1 MESRENVVRKP
12 VHIAIGLLLV
22 LVLLVAGGAAYVLLV
37 LDPND
42 LKPRIVALAGKQG
55 VGLEIQGDLA
65 WQLFPSPGVRIG
77 RTRVSAVDHRIPE
90 LNFERAA
97 LSLDWRSLLHG
108 KPRISALSIQ
118 GADIRIA
125 TATQAAVAAAAPL
138 AAAAGSSDATAAT
151 TDAGKTPSAIA
162 ISAVEITQS
171 RVTLTGAGAPRVL
184 DNLNFSSRDMVLD
197 GKPFP
202 VRIEFDYTDPALP
215 MPLGVVFEADV
226 GADQAARTIAT
237 DNAHLQVTPMGR
249 TAIDAR
255 CALRF
260 EQAGDRL
267 AISALRL
274 SSGALSAESDFVVTE
289 LSTLPAARGQL
300 RVPPADPRP
309 LLAEWGVPLP
319 RFSAPDALAR
329 VGLDTRF
336 AASAENLELDELKL
350 AIDATEVQGAI
361 EARLAAPRQ
370 LKAALH
376 GTRLD
381 LDRYRTPAK
390 DGAATAGAALF
401 APLAGPIAFLQ
412 GGNGTLDL
420 DWDELMLDE
429 LRLEAIRLRVAFAGD
444 DVQIRDLSTRTLG
457 GTAAAS
463 AQLHGVT
470 GKAPAATF
478 KQRLTGISLA
488 QVRQTLA
495 PKLDLTG
502 TLDLS
507 LQGSARGGTSA
518 ELDRTLDASGTF
530 GINTPHLDGVNIERT
545 FCDLAALVDKTDKR
559 KDWPQGTA
567 FKDIAGEFRLAGPR
581 LVLERM
587 TTGVGN
593 LALRGEGTIDR
604 GAQHYD
610 ILTTARLGGERT
622 SPDGCLVKSPRLRER
637 DIPLRCQGGFGNDT
651 ATQCAPDSEL
661 VAQLVQDRVRQE
673 LDDEHGLGSKKAK
686 KVEGLLRGLL
696 GNKKDRN

>member
-1 MESRENVVRKP
+1 MRKP
-12 VHIAIGLLLV
+12 VRIAIGLLLA
-22 LVLLVAGGAAYVLLV
+22 LALLVAGGAAYVLLV
-37 LDPND
+37 LDPNAF
-42 LKPRIVALAGKQG
+42 KPRLIELAGAQG
-55 VGLEIQGDLA
+55 VHLEIPGDLA
-65 WQLFPSPGVRIG
+65 WQWFPSPGIRIG
-77 RTRVSAVDHRIPE
+77 RTRVRAADDRIPE
-90 LNFERAA
+90 LDFEGAA
-97 LSLDWRSLLHG
+97 LSLDWRALLHG
-108 KPRISALSIQ
+108 TPRISALSVQ

-138 AAAAGSSDATAAT
+138 AAAPASANSAAT
-151 TDAGKTPSAIA
+151 GEAGTAPTAIA
-162 ISAVEITQS
+162 ISAVEITRS

-184 DNLNFSSRDMVLD
+184 DNVNFSSRDMVLD
-197 GKPFP
+197 GTPFP
-202 VRIEFDYTDPALP
+202 VRIEFDYTDPAFP
-215 MPLGVVFEADV
+215 MPLGVVFEANV
-226 GADQAARTIAT
+226 GADQAARTLAT

-249 TAIDAR
+249 TAIAAR
-255 CALRF
+255 FALRF
-260 EQAGDRL
+260 EQARDRL

-274 SSGALSAESDFVVTE
+274 SSGALSAESDFVITE

-300 RVPPADPRP
+300 RVLPADPRP

-319 RFSAPDALAR
+319 KFSAPDALAR

-361 EARLAAPRQ
+361 ETSLAAPRQ
-370 LKAALH
+370 LKAVLH

-390 DGAATAGAALF
+390 DDVATAGAALF

-420 DWDELMLDE
+420 DWDELTLDK
-429 LRLEAIRLRVAFAGD
+429 LSLEAIRLRVAFAGD
-444 DVQIRDLSTRTLG
+444 DVRIHDFSTRTLG
-457 GTAAAS
+457 GTASTS

-470 GKAPAATF
+470 GKAPMATF
-478 KQRLTGISLA
+478 KQQLTGISLA
-488 QVRQTLA
+488 QVRQSLA
-495 PKLDLTG
+495 PRLDLTG

-507 LQGSARGGTSA
+507 LRGSARGGTRA

-530 GINTPHLDGVNIERT
+530 GINTPHLDGVNIERA
-545 FCDLAALVDKTDKR
+545 FCDLAALVDRTDKR
-559 KDWPQGTA
+559 KDWPEGTA
-567 FKDIAGEFRLAGPR
+567 FNTIAGEFRLAGPR

-587 TTGVGN
+587 STGVGN
-593 LALRGEGTIDR
+593 LALRGAGTIER

-622 SPDGCLVKSPRLRER
+622 SPDGCLVKNPRLRER
-637 DIPLRCQGGFGNDT
+637 DIPLRCEGSFGKDT
-651 ATQCAPDSEL
+651 AIQCVPDTEL

-673 LDDEHGLGSKKAK
+673 LDGKHGLGSKKAK

-696 GNKKDRN
+696 GKDKDHN

>member
-1 MESRENVVRKP
+1 MRKP
-12 VHIAIGLLLV
+12 FRIAIGLLLV

-37 LDPND
+37 LDPNA
-42 LKPRIVALAGKQG
+42 LKPRIVDLAGKQG
-55 VGLEIQGDLA
+55 IGLEIQGDLA

-77 RTRVSAVDHRIPE
+77 RTRVRATDHRIPE
-90 LNFERAA
+90 LSFERAA
-97 LSLDWRSLLHG
+97 LSLDWRGLLHG
-108 KPRISALSIQ
+108 TPKISALSVQ
-118 GADIRIA
+118 GADIKIA
-125 TATQAAVAAAAPL
+125 TATQAVVAAAAPL
-138 AAAAGSSDATAAT
+138 AAAAVSSDTTPAT
-151 TDAGKTPSAIA
+151 TDAGKAPTTIA
-162 ISAVEITQS
+162 ISAVDITQS

-184 DNLNFSSRDMVLD
+184 DNLDFSSRDMVLD

-202 VRIEFDYTDPALP
+202 VRIAFDYTDSALP
-215 MPLGVVFEADV
+215 MPLGIAVEADLGV
-226 GADQAARTIAT
+226 DQTARMVAT
-237 DNAHLQVTPMGR
+237 DNVHLHVTPVGR
-249 TAIDAR
+249 AVIDAYF
-255 CALRF
+255 ALRF
-260 EQAGDRL
+260 EQIRDRL
-267 AISALRL
+267 AISALRI
-274 SSGALSAESDFVVTE
+274 SSGALAAEGDLTVSE
-289 LSTLPAARGQL
+289 LSTLPAVRGQL

-319 RFSAPDALAR
+319 QFSAPDALAR

-336 AASAENLELDELKL
+336 AATAENLVLDELKL
-350 AIDATEVQGAI
+350 AIDTTEIQGAI

-381 LDRYRTPAK
+381 LDRYRTTAK
-390 DGAATAGAALF
+390 DGPQTADAALL

-420 DWDELMLDE
+420 DWDELTVDK
-429 LRLEAIRLRVAFAGD
+429 LRLEALRLRVAFAGD
-444 DVQIRDLSTRTLG
+444 DVQIHDLSTRTLG

-470 GKAPAATF
+470 GQTPAATF

-518 ELDRTLDASGTF
+518 ELDRTLDARGSF
-530 GINTPHLDGVNIERT
+530 GISAPHLDGVNIERA
-545 FCDLAALVDKTDKR
+545 FCDLAALVDKADQR
-559 KDWPQGTA
+559 KDWPKGTA
-567 FKDIAGEFRLAGPR
+567 FKDIAGEFHLAGPR

-610 ILTTARLGGERT
+610 ILATARLGGERT
-622 SPDGCLVKSPRLRER
+622 SPDGCLVSSAHLRER
-637 DIPLRCQGGFGNDT
+637 DIPLHCQGSFGKDA
-651 ATQCAPDSEL
+651 ATQCAPDKEL
-661 VAQLVQDRVRQE
+661 VAQLVQDRVLQE
-673 LDDEHGLGSKKAK
+673 LRDKHGDSKKGKA
-686 KVEGLLRGLL
+686 VEGLLRGLL
-696 GNKKDRN
+696 GDKKDRN

>member
-1 MESRENVVRKP
+1 MKKP
-12 VHIAIGLLLV
+12 LRIAIGLLLI
-22 LVLLVAGGAAYVLLV
+22 LVLLGAGGAAYVLLV

-42 LKPRIVALAGKQG
+42 LKPRIVDLANKQG
-55 VGLEIQGDLA
+55 IGLEIQGDLA
-65 WQLFPSPGVRIG
+65 WQLFPSPGVQLG
-77 RTRVSAVDHRIPE
+77 RTRVNAADRRIPE
-90 LNFERAA
+90 LSFERAA
-97 LSLDWRSLLHG
+97 LSLDWRGLLHG
-108 KPRISALSIQ
+108 TPRISALSIR

-138 AAAAGSSDATAAT
+138 AAAPTSANSGATGALDTGAAPT
-151 TDAGKTPSAIA
+151 AIA
-162 ISAVEITQS
+162 ISAVDITRS
-171 RVTLTGAGAPRVL
+171 RVTLAGAGAPRVL
-184 DNLNFSSRDMVLD
+184 DNLSFSGRDMVLD
-197 GKPFP
+197 GTPFP
-202 VRIEFDYTDPALP
+202 VRIAFDYRDPALP
-215 MPLGVVFEADV
+215 MPLGIVLEADLGV
-226 GADQAARTIAT
+226 DQTARMVAT
-237 DNAHLQVTPMGR
+237 DNAHLHVTPVGPA
-249 TAIDAR
+249 AIDAHF
-255 CALRF
+255 ALRF
-260 EQAGDRL
+260 EQTRDRL
-267 AISALRL
+267 AISALRI

-289 LSTLPAARGQL
+289 LSTLPAVRGQL

-309 LLAEWGVPLP
+309 LLAEWGIPLP
-319 RFSAPDALAR
+319 QFSAPDALAK

-336 AASAENLELDELKL
+336 AATAENLELDALKL
-350 AIDATEVQGAI
+350 AIDTTEIQGAV

-370 LKAALH
+370 LKATLH
-376 GTRLD
+376 GNRLV
-381 LDRYRTPAK
+381 LDRYRTTAK
-390 DGAATAGAALF
+390 DSPQTAGAALL

-420 DWDELMLDE
+420 DWDELTVDK
-429 LRLEAIRLRVAFAGD
+429 LRLEALRLRVAFAGD
-444 DVQIRDLSTRTLG
+444 DVQIHDLSTRTLG
-457 GTAAAS
+457 GAAAAS

-518 ELDRTLDASGTF
+518 ELDRTLDARGSF
-530 GINTPHLDGVNIERT
+530 GISTPHLEGVNIERA
-545 FCDLAALVDKTDKR
+545 FCDLAALVDKTDQR
-559 KDWPQGTA
+559 KDWPKGTA
-567 FKDIAGEFRLAGPR
+567 FKDIAGEFHLAGPR

-610 ILTTARLGGERT
+610 ILATARLGGERT
-622 SPDGCLVKSPRLRER
+622 SPDGCLVSSAHLRER
-637 DIPLRCQGGFGNDT
+637 DIPLRCQGSFGKDAT
-651 ATQCAPDSEL
+651 TQCAPDGKL
-661 VAQLVQDRVRQE
+661 VKQLAQDRVLQE
-673 LDDEHGLGSKKAK
+673 LRDKHGDSKKGKA
-686 KVEGLLRGLL
+686 VEGLLRGLL

>member
-1 MESRENVVRKP
+1 MRKP
-12 VHIAIGLLLV
+12 SRIAIGLLLI
-22 LVLLVAGGAAYVLLV
+22 LVLLAAGGAAYVLLV

-42 LKPRIVALAGKQG
+42 LKPRIVDLAGKQG

-65 WQLFPSPGVRIG
+65 WQLFPGPGIQIG
-77 RTRVSAVDHRIPE
+77 RTRVRATDHRIPE
-90 LNFERAA
+90 LSFERTA
-97 LSLDWRSLLHG
+97 LSLDWRALLHG
-108 KPRISALSIQ
+108 TPKISALSVQ
-118 GADIRIA
+118 GADIKIA
-125 TATQAAVAAAAPL
+125 TATQAVVAAAAPL
-138 AAAAGSSDATAAT
+138 AAAAVSSDTIPAT
-151 TDAGKTPSAIA
+151 TDAGKAPTAIA
-162 ISAVEITQS
+162 ISAVDITRS

-184 DNLNFSSRDMVLD
+184 DNLNFSGRDMVLD

-202 VRIEFDYTDPALP
+202 VRVAFDYSDPALP
-215 MPLGVVFEADV
+215 MPLGVTFEADL
-226 GADQAARTIAT
+226 GADQAARVVAT
-237 DNAHLQVTPMGR
+237 ENAHLQVTPVGR
-249 TAIDAR
+249 SAIDAHF
-255 CALRF
+255 ALRF
-260 EQAGDRL
+260 EQTRDRL
-267 AISALRL
+267 AISALRI
-274 SSGALSAESDFVVTE
+274 SSGALAAEGDLTVSE
-289 LSTLPAARGQL
+289 LSALPAARGQL

-309 LLAEWGVPLP
+309 LLAEWGIPLP
-319 RFSAPDALAR
+319 QFNAPDALAK

-336 AASAENLELDELKL
+336 AATAENLVLDELKL
-350 AIDATEVQGAI
+350 AIDATEIQGAI
-361 EARLAAPRQ
+361 EARLAAPRE
-370 LKAALH
+370 LKATLH

-381 LDRYRTPAK
+381 LDRYRTTAK
-390 DGAATAGAALF
+390 DSPQTADAALL

-420 DWDELMLDE
+420 DWDELTVDK

-444 DVQIRDLSTRTLG
+444 DVQIHDLSTRTLG

-518 ELDRTLDASGTF
+518 ELDRTLDARGSF
-530 GINTPHLDGVNIERT
+530 GISTPHLEGVNIERA
-545 FCDLAALVDKTDKR
+545 FCDLAALVDRTDQR
-559 KDWPQGTA
+559 KDWPKGTA
-567 FKDIAGEFRLAGPR
+567 FKDIAGEFHLAGPR

-593 LALRGEGTIDR
+593 LALRGEGAIDR

-610 ILTTARLGGERT
+610 IIATARLSGERT
-622 SPDGCLVKSPRLRER
+622 SPDGCLVSSAHLRER
-637 DIPLRCQGGFGNDT
+637 DIPLHCQGSFGKDA
-651 ATQCAPDSEL
+651 ATQCAPDKEL
-661 VAQLVQDRVRQE
+661 VAQLVQDRVLQE
-673 LDDEHGLGSKKAK
+673 LRDKHGDSKKGKA
-686 KVEGLLRGLL
+686 VEGLLRGLL
-696 GNKKDRN
+696 GDKKDRH

>member
-1 MESRENVVRKP
+1 MRKP
-12 VHIAIGLLLV
+12 FRIAIGLLLI
-22 LVLLVAGGAAYVLLV
+22 LVLLAAGGAAYVLLV

-42 LKPRIVALAGKQG
+42 LKPRIVDLAGKQG
-55 VGLEIQGDLA
+55 IGLEIQGDLA
-65 WQLFPSPGVRIG
+65 WQLFPSPGIQIG
-77 RTRVSAVDHRIPE
+77 GTRVRATDHRIPE
-90 LNFERAA
+90 LSFERAA
-97 LSLDWRSLLHG
+97 LSLDWRALLHG
-108 KPRISALSIQ
+108 TPKISALSVQ
-118 GADIRIA
+118 GADIKIA
-125 TATQAAVAAAAPL
+125 TATQAVVAAAAPL
-138 AAAAGSSDATAAT
+138 AAAAVSSDTIPAT
-151 TDAGKTPSAIA
+151 TDAGKAPTTIA
-162 ISAVEITQS
+162 ISAVDITQS

-184 DNLNFSSRDMVLD
+184 DNLSFSSHDMVLD

-202 VRIEFDYTDPALP
+202 VRVAFDYSDPALP
-215 MPLGVVFEADV
+215 MPLGVTLEADLGV
-226 GADQAARTIAT
+226 DQTARMVAT
-237 DNAHLQVTPMGR
+237 DNVHLQVTPVGR
-249 TAIDAR
+249 AAIDAHF
-255 CALRF
+255 ALRF
-260 EQAGDRL
+260 EQTRDRL
-267 AISALRL
+267 AISALRI

-289 LSTLPAARGQL
+289 LGTLPAARGQL

-309 LLAEWGVPLP
+309 LLAEWGIPLP
-319 RFSAPDALAR
+319 QFSAPDALAR

-336 AASAENLELDELKL
+336 AATAENLELDALKL
-350 AIDATEVQGAI
+350 AIDATEIQGAI

-370 LKAALH
+370 LKATLH

-381 LDRYRTPAK
+381 LDRYRTTAK
-390 DGAATAGAALF
+390 DSPQTADAALL

-420 DWDELMLDE
+420 DWDALTIDQ

-444 DVQIRDLSTRTLG
+444 DVQIHDLSTRTLG
-457 GTAAAS
+457 GTAEAS

-470 GKAPAATF
+470 GQTPAATF

-518 ELDRTLDASGTF
+518 ELDRTLDARGSF
-530 GINTPHLDGVNIERT
+530 GISTPHLDGVNIERA
-545 FCDLAALVDKTDKR
+545 FCDLAALVDRTDKR
-559 KDWPQGTA
+559 KDWPKGTA
-567 FKDIAGEFRLAGPR
+567 FKDIAGEFHLAGPR

-610 ILTTARLGGERT
+610 IIATARLGGQRT
-622 SPDGCLVKSPRLRER
+622 SPDGCLVSSAHLRER
-637 DIPLRCQGGFGNDT
+637 DIPLRCQGSFGKDA
-651 ATQCAPDSEL
+651 ATQCAPDKEL
-661 VAQLVQDRVRQE
+661 VAQLVQDRVLQE
-673 LDDEHGLGSKKAK
+673 LRDKHGDSKKGK
-686 KVEGLLRGLL
+686 GVEGLLRGLL
-696 GNKKDRN
+696 GDKKDRN